1 MDAEMNALIDNDTFE
16 LVPCPK
22 DRQIVGAKWVYTIKT
37 DQNEKESYK
46 ARFVAKGYSQIPDI
60 DYQETFA
67 PTARMSTIRTLLQ
80 HAMQNDLIVHQMHVK
95 TAYLNAPID
104 REIYIEQPEG
114 FRKSGNSGET
124 LVCKLKRSLY
134 GLKQSGRHW
143 NNLLHD
149 YLTNEKF
156 TQSLADPC
164 LYVRKTNN
172 RCVIIIVWVDD
183 IIIAAT
189 DSDLMAEVKESF
201 SKRFKMKDLGE
212 LKWFLGTETPE

>member
-1 MDAEMNALIDNDTFE
+1 MNALIDNDTFE

-46 ARFVAKGYSQIPDI
+46 ARVVAKGYSQIPEI

-80 HAMQNDLIVHQMHVK
+80 HAMQNDLIVHQMDVK

-124 LVCKLKRSLY
+124 LVCKLKRSL
-134 GLKQSGRHW
+134 
-143 NNLLHD
+143 
-149 YLTNEKF
+149 
-156 TQSLADPC
+156 
-164 LYVRKTNN
+164 
-172 RCVIIIVWVDD
+172 
-183 IIIAAT
+183 
-189 DSDLMAEVKESF
+189 
-201 SKRFKMKDLGE
+201 
-212 LKWFLGTETPE
+212 

>member
-1 MDAEMNALIDNDTFE
+1 MNTEALIDNDTFE

-37 DQNEKESYK
+37 DQNEKETYK
-46 ARFVAKGYSQIPDI
+46 ARFVTKGYSQIPDI
-60 DYQETFA
+60 DYEETFA

-80 HAMQNDLIVHQMHVK
+80 HAVQNDLIVHQMDVK

-134 GLKQSGRHW
+134 GLKQ
-143 NNLLHD
+143 
-149 YLTNEKF
+149 
-156 TQSLADPC
+156 
-164 LYVRKTNN
+164 
-172 RCVIIIVWVDD
+172 
-183 IIIAAT
+183 
-189 DSDLMAEVKESF
+189 
-201 SKRFKMKDLGE
+201 KRTKLE
-212 LKWFLGTETPE
+212 QPTA